1 MPSSFATMFCKTVFC
16 PSSQA
21 LLAYHRSH
29 HALKDKAHIEAHL
42 ASCDFCS
49 AELQLL
55 TQHRNDIE
63 ECASVEMP
71 VQLRRLAED
80 LLRRSAAPLKGF
92 AEFNEHYQ
100 LSH

>member
-1 MPSSFATMFCKTVFC
+1 MFCKTVCC

-21 LLAYHRSH
+21 LLAYHRSRPG
-29 HALKDKAHIEAHL
+29 LKEKAHIEAHL

-55 TQHRNDIE
+55 TQHRNDLE

-71 VQLRRLAED
+71 AQLRRLAED
-80 LLRRSAAPLKGF
+80 LLRRSTAPFKGF
-92 AEFNEHYQ
+92 AELSEHHQ